1 LAVDI
6 NPKRAMFMSDS
17 GGNCLALHIAG
28 PNLVWGVGYDLLGVQ
43 NPLQMTASAS
53 SEVRR
58 P

>member
-1 LAVDI
+1 
-6 NPKRAMFMSDS
+6 MFMSDS